1 MLKLGLLRASLAA
14 LMATG
19 TFAVSSPAFAQA
31 AAETPGGALSR
42 YIRILAGSPRQ
53 FDALI
58 GAGRAALELGDVQAA
73 AGFFGRAEE
82 VNPNAPQAKIG
93 LGAAMAHMGD
103 ADGAIFYFEQAARLG
118 AQPMVMATDR
128 GMARDLLGDLKGA
141 QADYRLAISSLGS
154 DEARR
159 RLALSLAIGRDRKA
173 ALDTIQPLLNR
184 HDPAA
189 QRTRAFVLAL
199 VGDQAAAAQ
208 AIESVMPGASARFAP
223 FFRYLPN
230 LSIAEKAAAVHLG
243 IFPEDAS
250 MRVAAADIPPPQ
262 PQPTRIAGNSASPA
276 KQAGRASEPRRSNSL
291 EIAGRIPPR
300 KPQTVASTS
309 PAQRPPTTAQS
320 SPAPSFN
327 LPSAQA
333 ASVSPS
339 FDQPSASGVAP
350 TEINQAP
357 VEAQAEPI
365 TLEPTTPEPIVS
377 EPGEAKP
384 ALDAAE
390 ETAAESN
397 LSGIDKLLATM
408 AEASPPPPAQAHPT
422 QPGAASPK
430 VEAKQA
436 SPSASGKAAKAAAA
450 KKAADKKAREEK
462 LAAEKKAREEEAR
475 LGVKGTHW
483 VQLAGGSNQN
493 RMATEYKKLSAKA
506 GKLLRSRSG
515 YVTGGKDYFRL
526 LVGPF
531 ASKSESQAF
540 VNKLEKEGVDGFSWT
555 RTPAKIKIEKL

>member
-1 MLKLGLLRASLAA
+1 MLKLGLMRASVAV

-19 TFAVSSPAFAQA
+19 TFAISSSAFAQA

-53 FDALI
+53 FEALI

-184 HDPAA
+184 RDPAA

-199 VGDQAAAAQ
+199 VGDQVAAAQ

-262 PQPTRIAGNSASPA
+262 PVPQPARPVL
-276 KQAGRASEPRRSNSL
+276 KQAGRASEPRRANSL

-309 PAQRPPTTAQS
+309 PAQRPPAAAQG

-327 LPSAQA
+327 LPSAQV

-350 TEINQAP
+350 TEVNQAP

-365 TLEPTTPEPIVS
+365 TPEPLTPEPITPEPIVS
-377 EPGEAKP
+377 EPSETEP
-384 ALDAAE
+384 ALAAAE

-408 AEASPPPPAQAHPT
+408 AEASPPPPAQ
-422 QPGAASPK
+422 PK
-430 VEAKQA
+430 VEAKHA
-436 SPSASGKAAKAAAA
+436 SPPASDKAAKAAAA
-450 KKAADKKAREEK
+450 KKAAEKKAREEK

-493 RMATEYKKLSAKA
+493 RMATEYRRLSAKA
-506 GKLLRSRSG
+506 GKLLKSRSG